1 MAWNYICAS
10 TKHLV
15 EWNYRA
21 LGAGGVGD
29 IPHHFIVKQFLF
41 ATSNVSKPMQ
51 YETSVGSLI
60 LQRTEREYSHY
71 SFYCWNEYFWEYFPS
86 QKFCHRP
93 SVWQAVLERTE
104 REDPLHSLRASC
116 LILSKGIHPLYSVIS
131 HYHNKFHLYGKIILS
146 RSFDRPDD
154 EDNRYFHKHYEEKT
168 FIANC
173 FKKSYLLRISN

>member
-1 MAWNYICAS
+1 
-10 TKHLV
+10 
-15 EWNYRA
+15 
-21 LGAGGVGD
+21 
-29 IPHHFIVKQFLF
+29 
-41 ATSNVSKPMQ
+41 MQ

-60 LQRTEREYSHY
+60 VHRTEREYSHY
-71 SFYCWNEYFWEYFPS
+71 SFYCWNEYFWEYFQS
-86 QKFCHRP
+86 QKFCHRTSVGQAVLERTEREGPHYSINCWNEYFWEYFP
-93 SVWQAVLERTE
+93 SKKFCHRTSVGQAVLERTE